1 MFWIFINASMCQF
14 ILVVFEEFVFLW
26 TLVSCLNSLF
36 FIMTL
41 VLRILYYYPLPWI
54 FITWHSCKIDWMH
67 KTFLTF
73 WNRTHMNS
81 HGTLVERLLN
91 RANMLLAAGN
101 ISLLPWDMYIY
112 NCTCKWGF
120 CDPRS
125 FCITTNIKIK
135 IFVYE
140 QLCVSKIWY
149 LERIHRFISLFVECK
164 EVLITSVIRVNQI
177 KLHTFCKTFDLNES
191 RKQRTDNWNDEIN
204 YYCRV
209 AAFGYF

>member
-1 MFWIFINASMCQF
+1 MFCVLNFDKCIYVPIYFGCFRRIYISLTF
-14 ILVVFEEFVFLW
+14 
-26 TLVSCLNSLF
+26 VSCLNSLF
-36 FIMTL
+36 FIKTLL

-54 FITWHSCKIDWMH
+54 FITWHSCKIYWMH

-135 IFVYE
+135 IFCLWTVV
-140 QLCVSKIWY
+140 CFKNM
-149 LERIHRFISLFVECK
+149 ISGK
-164 EVLITSVIRVNQI
+164 NS
-177 KLHTFCKTFDLNES
+177 
-191 RKQRTDNWNDEIN
+191 
-204 YYCRV
+204 
-209 AAFGYF
+209 

>member
-1 MFWIFINASMCQF
+1 MCQF

-26 TLVSCLNSLF
+26 TLVSCSNSLF

-91 RANMLLAAGN
+91 RASMLLAAGN
-101 ISLLPWDMYIY
+101 ISLLPWDMHIY
-112 NCTCKWGF
+112 NCTCEWGF

-140 QLCVSKIWY
+140 QLCVLKIWY
-149 LERIHRFISLFVECK
+149 LERIHIFISLF
-164 EVLITSVIRVNQI
+164 L
-177 KLHTFCKTFDLNES
+177 
-191 RKQRTDNWNDEIN
+191 
-204 YYCRV
+204 
-209 AAFGYF
+209 

>member
-1 MFWIFINASMCQF
+1 MHLCANLFWLFSKNLYF
-14 ILVVFEEFVFLW
+14 F

-54 FITWHSCKIDWMH
+54 FITWHSCKIYWMH

-91 RANMLLAAGN
+91 RASMLLAAGN

-140 QLCVSKIWY
+140 QLCVLKIWY
-149 LERIHRFISLFVECK
+149 LERIHRFISLFVWGSN
-164 EVLITSVIRVNQI
+164 I
-177 KLHTFCKTFDLNES
+177 FCIQGK
-191 RKQRTDNWNDEIN
+191 
-204 YYCRV
+204 
-209 AAFGYF
+209 